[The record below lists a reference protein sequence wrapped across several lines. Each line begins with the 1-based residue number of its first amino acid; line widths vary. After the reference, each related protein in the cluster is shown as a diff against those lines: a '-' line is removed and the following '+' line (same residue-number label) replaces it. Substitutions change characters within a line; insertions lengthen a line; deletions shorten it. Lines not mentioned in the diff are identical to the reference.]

1 MAKAKVKRTS
11 TSIDMTAM
19 CDVSFLLLTFFV
31 LTSTF
36 SQPKVLRM
44 IFPEKLDEKDLKN
57 MKQPEVKDGI
67 TILLTRENRVFWY
80 RGALNDKTVLE
91 ETDFTKNGLRKVLV
105 ENNLSLLTQLRDF
118 EKQMNKIDDKDTA
131 KRNAIDA
138 KVKQAQRDSKLVVLL
153 KNDDEATYRNV
164 IDVMDEFM
172 ICQIAKYF
180 AVDEGMAP
188 LEKKLIAQKL
198 KS

>member
-1 MAKAKVKRTS
+1 MSSCSASAAYFPLVACCPTSWLTCAVHGFNQIGDDGAKSIASAVERSSSLRWLGLVRRTLL
-11 TSIDMTAM
+11 
-19 CDVSFLLLTFFV
+19 VLFLLKMRF
-31 LTSTF
+31 
-36 SQPKVLRM
+36 
-44 IFPEKLDEKDLKN
+44 
-57 MKQPEVKDGI
+57 
-67 TILLTRENRVFWY
+67 FWY

-91 ETDFTKNGLRKVLV
+91 ETDFTKKGLRKILV
-105 ENNLSLLTQLRDF
+105 ENNINLLTQLRDF
-118 EKQMNKIDDKDTA
+118 EKEINKIDEKDTA

-153 KNDDEATYRNV
+153 KNDDKASYRNV

-188 LEKKLIAQKL
+188 LEKKLIDQKT

>member
-1 MAKAKVKRTS
+1 M
-11 TSIDMTAM
+11 
-19 CDVSFLLLTFFV
+19 
-31 LTSTF
+31 
-36 SQPKVLRM
+36 
-44 IFPEKLDEKDLKN
+44 
-57 MKQPEVKDGI
+57 
-67 TILLTRENRVFWY
+67 
-80 RGALNDKTVLE
+80 
-91 ETDFTKNGLRKVLV
+91 LV

-118 EKQMNKIDDKDTA
+118 EKQMNKVDEKDTA

>member
-1 MAKAKVKRTS
+1 
-11 TSIDMTAM
+11 
-19 CDVSFLLLTFFV
+19 
-31 LTSTF
+31 
-36 SQPKVLRM
+36 
-44 IFPEKLDEKDLKN
+44 
-57 MKQPEVKDGI
+57 
-67 TILLTRENRVFWY
+67 
-80 RGALNDKTVLE
+80 
-91 ETDFTKNGLRKVLV
+91 
-105 ENNLSLLTQLRDF
+105 
-118 EKQMNKIDDKDTA
+118 
-131 KRNAIDA
+131 
-138 KVKQAQRDSKLVVLL
+138 VVLL